1 MFGQLSKTK
10 HKASLWSLRTHWKI
24 CSLCFWAGSSSHAE
38 YNDIVLIYPPEPAH
52 HVLCSTKRISP
63 ESERFVANKAC
74 LLGTAPSQV
83 SYVLPQAGKKDPSQ
97 LQRINHK
104 VVKKTWHF
112 SLRWFLFVCIVTL
125 LRDQRDKNIKTGI
138 GSDWQ
143 HMQILHPL
151 SSKLTN
157 IYSIWVERHQ

>member
-24 CSLCFWAGSSSHAE
+24 CSLCFWAGSSSHGE
-38 YNDIVLIYPPEPAH
+38 YNDIILIYPPEPAH

-104 VVKKTWHF
+104 VVKKNMTF
-112 SLRWFLFVCIVTL
+112 
-125 LRDQRDKNIKTGI
+125 
-138 GSDWQ
+138 
-143 HMQILHPL
+143 L
-151 SSKLTN
+151 SSVILICVHRDFTARSKRQKHQNRFWVWLTVSTCKFYILWAVN
-157 IYSIWVERHQ
+157 